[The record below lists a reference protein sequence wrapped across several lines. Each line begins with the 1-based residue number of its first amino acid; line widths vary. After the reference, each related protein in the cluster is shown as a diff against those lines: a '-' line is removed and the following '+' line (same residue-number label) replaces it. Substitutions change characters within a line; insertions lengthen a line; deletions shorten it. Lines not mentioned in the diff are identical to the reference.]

1 MKLAADNLNALNPV
15 VARAIRDLDP
25 APIRELVR
33 RCAKPGVQ
41 YIDVNPG
48 FLSARHED
56 RMTFLVETV
65 QETTDVGLILDS
77 PNPRVLA
84 RGLAAC
90 RRTPI
95 LSALSLEPHK
105 IDGILPLAVQYGT
118 PLVVLLMDERS
129 RVPVSTDERLACAV
143 ELRQKATEAG
153 LDPSRLIFDPVLPN
167 LRWPDAGRHLQE
179 VVKTVR
185 LLSGWSVFPEPA
197 HTMVGLSNLRS
208 GLRKVSPVEVE
219 LRYLAVLAG
228 AGLEMVLA
236 DVIQPGFMDGYQSL
250 TEFFPSG
257 DDEGCQRIL

>member
-1 MKLAADNLNALNPV
+1 M

-25 APIRELVR
+25 APIRELVK
-33 RCAKPGVQ
+33 RCAKPNVQ
-41 YIDVNPG
+41 YIDINPG
-48 FLSARHED
+48 FLSVRYED

-65 QETTDVGLILDS
+65 QETTDLCLILDS

-105 IDGILPLAVQYGT
+105 IEGILPLAVQYGT
-118 PLVVLLMDERS
+118 PLIVLLMDKRS
-129 RVPVSTDERLACAV
+129 RVPVSMDERLACAV

-185 LLSGWSVFPEPA
+185 LLSGWSVFLAPA

-208 GLRKVSPVEVE
+208 GLRNTYPIEVE

-228 AGLEMVLA
+228 AGLEMVLS

-250 TEFFPSG
+250 AEFLPTG
-257 DDEGCQRIL
+257 DEDGCWGTL